1 MRLQLMLAGVA
12 NITDPI
18 KRNWVLRNTDVA
30 EIWGVGRKMKLRLG
44 AIFAAGR
51 CWIRWAKT
59 KNPINALK
67 MMS

>member
-1 MRLQLMLAGVA
+1 MLAGVA

-30 EIWGVGRKMKLRLG
+30 EIRGVGRKMKLHLG

-51 CWIRWAKT
+51 CWISSAKT
-59 KNPINALK
+59 KKPISALK
-67 MMS
+67 MIN

>member
-1 MRLQLMLAGVA
+1 MLAGVA

-51 CWIRWAKT
+51 CWIRSAKT
-59 KNPINALK
+59 KKPISALK
-67 MMS
+67 MIN